1 MAKYNLYRLMPER
14 RFELVGK
21 LRAAG
26 LESAKKVEA
35 GDCVL
40 EFMYSREPEG
50 SDIWWTKTYKDFFE
64 GVEPPKNVV
73 HCAAFFIYSD
83 TFCYAA
89 ALGKTFIQIKNYCD
103 PDFGINMA
111 ERIASDHVK
120 IKNSKFYKSRRN
132 RVASTYQAGNRIE
145 FDSGESLDMIR
156 AATIDPALW
165 GAEANFGTAVQFS
178 LDIAPDQLPP
188 FIKRVEEVL
197 NQPARM
203 GLPKV
208 VLIRDAAKLKD
219 LDGALAQALTAGSD
233 KASLIVNDNC
243 QYGIYMQG
251 GYGSQ
256 SEKGMLDKF
265 AFRNFLDSQSVNLVE
280 QINDIKVRVYDP
292 EGRER
297 SRNFKAMIDY
307 LDEENRICL
316 IDGKWYRYNQS
327 FLNFLRREAD
337 TVAIEKDNGEFKGDQ
352 DEFIEN
358 QVKAGFT
365 DCRLGIASIN
375 EKFRVNKL
383 DLFKDGTLYFVK
395 TGSPESV
402 NYALDQAIG
411 VTKYLQAGRGQIE
424 LANQT
429 LDVQKIGLW
438 LASEKSKTIGRLSEV
453 NSLNFLMKIADWKR
467 AVQNAGFR
475 PRVRISQQA
484 S

>member
-14 RFELVGK
+14 RFELMTK

-26 LESAKKVEA
+26 LESAKKVEV
-35 GDCVL
+35 GDCTL
-40 EFMYSREPEG
+40 EFMYSHDPEG
-50 SDIWWTKTYKDFFE
+50 SDIWWTKTYRDFFD
-64 GVEPPKNVV
+64 GAEPPKNVV
-73 HCAAFFIYSD
+73 HCAAFFIYND
-83 TFCYAA
+83 AFCYAA

-145 FDSGESLDMIR
+145 IDSGESLDMIR
-156 AATIDPALW
+156 AATVDPALW

-197 NQPARM
+197 SQPSRM
-203 GLPKV
+203 DFPKV
-208 VLIRDAAKLKD
+208 ALLRDSVRLKD
-219 LDGALAQALTAGSD
+219 LDAALAQALLAGSD
-233 KASLIVNDNC
+233 NVLLISSDNC
-243 QYGIYMQG
+243 QYGFYLQG
-251 GYGSQ
+251 GYGNLSD
-256 SEKGMLDKF
+256 KGVLNKK
-265 AFRNFLDSQSVNLVE
+265 ALGLFLDLQSVNLTE
-280 QINDIKVRVYDP
+280 QINDIKVRVFDP

-297 SRNFKAMIDY
+297 SKNFKAMIDY

-337 TVAIEKDNGEFKGDQ
+337 TVLIEKDSGSAAESEE
-352 DEFIEN
+352 EFIEA
-358 QVKAGFT
+358 QAKAGFI
-365 DCRLGIASIN
+365 DCRLGIAGLN
-375 EKFRVNKL
+375 EKFKVNKL

-395 TGSPESV
+395 TGLPESV
-402 NYALDQAIG
+402 NYAVDQAIN

-424 LANQT
+424 LAGQT
-429 LDVQKIGLW
+429 LDVQRIGLW
-438 LASEKSKTIGRLSEV
+438 LVIKGSKTIGRLSEV

-467 AVQNAGFR
+467 AVLNAGFR